1 MQSSRRYRSHW
12 RTALLGLLIGIGVL
26 WAEHQAHLS
35 SAQHK
40 LLLILLVVV
49 FYVGAG
55 LWADAS
61 AGAAFRVETRRC
73 TLAADSTVTPPVRE
87 RSEFTAL
94 LSQQVRAEVLDNPVK
109 Q

>member
-12 RTALLGLLIGIGVL
+12 RTALLGLIGIGVL

-35 SAQHK
+35 GAQHK

-55 LWADAS
+55 LWTGAS
-61 AGAAFRVETRRC
+61 AAAAFGVETRRC
-73 TLAADSTVTPPVRE
+73 TLAADSTVTPLIRE
-87 RSEFTAL
+87 QPELAVQ
-94 LSQQVRAEVLDNPVK
+94 LSQQVRAEVLDNPVR